1 MEYTAPAE
9 SRVVN
14 IARGKAR
21 VLYLSQDPHLKLYIS
36 SKGSGSALS
45 VLLHFTLKDV
55 FYE

>member
-9 SRVVN
+9 SRVAN